1 VLAHPRPGARGHLS
15 DTQIESCGS
24 PARTQQTVHVKEGTI
39 GIRRATIDDLDGL
52 QAIDVKV
59 AAGDAERISAIRAYV
74 SDGLCWVKSDQ
85 ADLDG
90 YAVLLPRHFFGR
102 DFLELLMVSSFA
114 RRSGVA
120 TRMLR
125 ALLSME
131 GTGQVF
137 SSTNR
142 SNTPMRNLL
151 AKEGWQFSGELVG
164 LDSDDPEMFFYTW
177 RS

>member
-1 VLAHPRPGARGHLS
+1 M
-15 DTQIESCGS
+15 
-24 PARTQQTVHVKEGTI
+24 KEGTI
-39 GIRRATIDDLDGL
+39 GIRRVSIDDLDGL
-52 QAIDVKV
+52 QAIDVMV
-59 AAGDAERISAIRAYV
+59 AAAGHAKRISAIRPYV
-74 SDGLCWVKSDQ
+74 SDGFCWVISDQ

-120 TRMLR
+120 TRFLR

-137 SSTNR
+137 SSTNG
-142 SNTPMRNLL
+142 SNTPMHNLL

-164 LDSDDPEMFFYTW
+164 LDSDDPEMFFFTW
-177 RS
+177 RSKPAFGATLGHRVLRAEGAVCGRPAVR